1 MARPQFTSPDF
12 LEAARALACE
22 HGPAAVTVGAVIER
36 LGAPAGS
43 FYYRFA
49 SRDLLLGEL
58 WLKTV
63 LAFQEGFMAAIK
75 VGDGLAAALHTPAW
89 ARENLDDACL
99 LLLYRRSDFVHGD
112 WPETLRSGVI
122 SQEKSF
128 KAAVMQFAQTTLG
141 SDSPDTLRRV
151 RFALVEVPLA
161 AVRMHLECREAPPP
175 IADELIRQ
183 TYEAVITRCLGQ

>member
-1 MARPQFTSPDF
+1 MARPQFTSLDF

-22 HGPAAVTVGAVIER
+22 RGPAAVTVGAVIER

-63 LAFQEGFMAAIK
+63 LAFQEGFMAAIEA
-75 VGDGLAAALHTPAW
+75 GDGLAAALHTPVW
-89 ARENLDDACL
+89 SRGNLDDACL

-112 WPETLRSGVI
+112 WPETLRDGVV
-122 SQEKSF
+122 SQEKNF

-141 SDSPDTLRRV
+141 SVTPDTLKRV

-161 AVRMHLECREAPPP
+161 AVRVHLEHREAPPL
-175 IADELIRQ
+175 IVDELIRQ
-183 TYEAVITRCLGQ
+183 TYEAVITR